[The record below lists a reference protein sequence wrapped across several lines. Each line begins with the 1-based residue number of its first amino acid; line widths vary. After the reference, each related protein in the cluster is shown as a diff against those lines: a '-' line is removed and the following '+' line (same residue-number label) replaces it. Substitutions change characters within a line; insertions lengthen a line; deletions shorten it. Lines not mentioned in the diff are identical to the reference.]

1 MTMTK
6 YETSKW
12 NVWGC
17 LAAALLVVGCGDDA
31 TVDPMGDAGQPD
43 SQVDAGPGETADAS
57 VDASDD
63 AGPVPVPERE
73 YTFASDGDAF
83 TIEADITDE
92 VREAFPGAV
101 AQTVVIDAAAD
112 TVLIQL
118 LDAAGETL
126 QVVAMDLNEMTDG
139 SRSVEVDFPAE
150 VPPTC
155 VATGCVW
162 DFDAVVG
169 GADPAGGPATDHL
182 VFVESARTVT
192 TTGVIGGV
200 DVVTEAVFDAE
211 GELVELRRTA
221 DQAPSDWTGEV
232 TLAGVGA
239 MMNDLHDL
247 LDYTG
252 MNEPQA
258 ASLGCTL
265 GQTAGWIV
273 TGATVAACCA
283 VGSVPGCVICGGL
296 GGGVAGLIG
305 ELC

>member
-1 MTMTK
+1 MTK

-12 NVWGC
+12 NVWSC

-31 TVDPMGDAGQPD
+31 MVD
-43 SQVDAGPGETADAS
+43 SFEDAGPPVSDGGTRDAEGDAS
-57 VDASDD
+57 IDASDD
-63 AGPVPVPERE
+63 AGLVAERE

-92 VREAFPGAV
+92 VRDAFPGAV
-101 AQTVVIDAAAD
+101 AQKVVIDAAED

-118 LDAAGETL
+118 LDATGETL
-126 QVVAMDLNEMTDG
+126 QVLAMDLNELADG

-150 VPPTC
+150 VPSTC
-155 VATGCVW
+155 TAPSCVW
-162 DFDAVVG
+162 DFDAVV

-182 VFVESARTVT
+182 VFVESARSVT
-192 TTGVIGGV
+192 TMGVVGGV
-200 DVVTEAVFDAE
+200 DVVTEAVFDPE
-211 GELVELRRTA
+211 GELLELRRTV
-221 DQAPSDWTGEV
+221 DQAPSDWVGEV

-239 MMNDLHDL
+239 MMSDLQDL

-273 TGATVAACCA
+273 TGAAVAACCTL
-283 VGSVPGCVICGGL
+283 GNVPGCIVCGGL